1 MAGNAERNTNREER
15 ALIKLEN
22 VTKKYPDGTVAV
34 KNFSLEIDEGEFC
47 VFLGPSG
54 CGKTTCMKMINRIIP
69 LTAGDIYVQG
79 ENIMDVNQNELRR
92 GIGYAIQNIGLFPHL
107 TVAQNIATVPILK
120 KWTKTRQRERAEEL
134 LTLVGMNPEIF
145 MDRYPSEL
153 SGGQQQ
159 RVGVARCL
167 GADPP
172 ILLMDEPFG
181 AIDPITRV
189 KLQDEFLKIQQKIK
203 KTIAFVTHDIHEA
216 IKMGD
221 RIALLKAGELV
232 QYSDP
237 TTLLYAPVNQF
248 VRDFVGT
255 DRVLKGLRLHRAK
268 EIMQEPHFTVSADDK
283 PEDVLKQLEKA
294 VIRWS
299 MAVDSDNRFLG
310 WVTYDDVKTADNIRD
325 IIVPPTVTADPD
337 TPLNDALS
345 LMLNSAIGTLAVIDE
360 HEKLLGVISFNI
372 IHNILTE
379 QVEDDQDIG
388 KEDKP

>member
-1 MAGNAERNTNREER
+1 M
-15 ALIKLEN
+15 
-22 VTKKYPDGTVAV
+22 AV
-34 KNFSLEIDEGEFC
+34 KNLSLEIEEGEFC

-69 LTAGDIYVQG
+69 LTEGNIYVQG

-134 LTLVGMNPEIF
+134 LTLVGMDPKIF

-232 QYSDP
+232 QFTDP
-237 TTLLYAPVNQF
+237 TTLLYAPANQF
-248 VRDFVGT
+248 VRNFVGT

-268 EIMQEPHFTVSADDK
+268 EIMGQPHFTVSTKETPASVQK
-283 PEDVLKQLEKA
+283 RMEDQ

-310 WVTYDDVKTADNIRD
+310 WVTYEDIQNAENIQD

-345 LMLNSAIGTLAVIDE
+345 LMLNSAIGTLAVVDE
-360 HEKLLGVISFNI
+360 SEKLLGVISFNI

-379 QVEDDQDIG
+379 QVEDDQDIE
-388 KEDKP
+388 KRTKA